1 MVAKATMIKS
11 TVRERLES
19 TQESEIAMN
28 NNQIVFSAVTGFEA
42 SYKPMGAA
50 QEYNTADFE
59 EIYSVVK
66 GTVDNAEFLGLEIN
80 HSGVNVDEVTEAIF
94 KFHNCDAAQGSDLDC
109 IFNSLS

>member
-1 MVAKATMIKS
+1 
-11 TVRERLES
+11 
-19 TQESEIAMN
+19 MN

-59 EIYSVVK
+59 EIYSVVE
-66 GTVDNAEFLGLEIN
+66 GTVDNAGILGLEIN
-80 HSGVNVDEVTEAIF
+80 TSEVDIDEVTKAIF
-94 KFHNCDAAQGSDLDC
+94 NFHNCESGQGSDLDC